1 MKEAVVV
8 TNLRTAVGKAK
19 RGTLKDT
26 RPDDMAAAVIRAA
39 VERTEGLQP
48 EDVDDVIIGCAF
60 PEAEQGMNMG
70 RIAALRAGLPVGV
83 PGMTINRFCSSG
95 LQSIA
100 FAVDRIR
107 TGGAEVIL
115 AGGSE
120 TMSLVPMGGKGF
132 SANPYL
138 AEHFPAAYINMG
150 LTAENV
156 AERYGITRAMQDE
169 FSYRSHMNAINAIQ
183 NGYFKNEIVPLEVE
197 QTFRNNGKFETKTVT
212 FDTDEGP
219 RADTTMEA
227 LANLKPVFKQGG
239 SVTAGNSSQMSD
251 GAAIS
256 VIMSKQKAR
265 RAGVKPLARLIAYA
279 VGAVHPDEM
288 GIGPVEAI
296 PKALKLAKLGLK
308 DIDIIE
314 LNEAFAAQAVAV
326 IQKANLDPDKVNVNG
341 GAVALGHPLGC
352 SGAKLTATALHELI
366 RRDGTF
372 AMVTMCVGG
381 GMGAAGIFER
391 LY

>member
-107 TGGAEVIL
+107 TGGADVIF

>member
-8 TNLRTAVGKAK
+8 TSLRTAVGKAK

-26 RPDDMAAAVIRAA
+26 RPDDMASAVIKAA
-39 VERTEGLQP
+39 IERTEGLKP

-60 PEAEQGMNMG
+60 PEGEQGMNMG
-70 RIAALRAGLPVGV
+70 RIAALRAGLPITV

-107 TGGAEVIL
+107 TGGADVIL
-115 AGGSE
+115 AGGAE
-120 TMSLVPMGGKGF
+120 TMSLVPMGGKSF

-156 AERYGITRAMQDE
+156 AERYTVTRQMQDE
-169 FSYRSHMNAINAIQ
+169 FSYRSHMNAINAIK
-183 NGYFKNEIVPLEVE
+183 NDYFKNEIVPLEVE
-197 QTFRNNGKFETKTVT
+197 RTFRNNGTFESKTVT

-219 RADTTMEA
+219 RADTTPEA
-227 LANLKPVFKQGG
+227 LAGLKPVFKQGG
-239 SVTAGNSSQMSD
+239 TVTAGNSSQMSD

-265 RAGVKPLARLIAYA
+265 RLGVKPIARLIAYA

-288 GIGPVEAI
+288 GIGPVESI
-296 PKALKLAKLGLK
+296 PKALKMAKLGLK

-326 IQKANLDPDKVNVNG
+326 IQKANLDPEKVNVNG

-352 SGAKLTATALHELI
+352 SGAKLTATALNELI
-366 RRDGTF
+366 RRGGKY

-391 LY
+391 LD

>member
-8 TNLRTAVGKAK
+8 TTLRTAVGKAK